1 MTYESREYSSR
12 EDMEAIRRNSM
23 SGESGR
29 RTGDKKIKMKLST
42 YKMRLKV
49 LAVAVAA
56 ATSVAFSCVPGAIKT
71 VSDNWTVNRLMN
83 EFHMTYVTPET
94 HRTDDNEHF
103 FYDYDDIAAHL
114 EEYGDFDEAV
124 YLLNR
129 DIGYYQTGQVLRWT
143 PYESFTNYLEE
154 KGYTNEEEFQDD
166 IKKQIIMGIEIQEMR
181 EELHQMQA
189 AHTSEYDS
197 STYGGK

>member
-1 MTYESREYSSR
+1 MAYESREYSSSY
-12 EDMEAIRRNSM
+12 DADAFRRNSM

-29 RTGDKKIKMKLST
+29 RTGEKKIKMTLSA
-42 YKMRLKV
+42 YKMRLKI

-56 ATSVAFSCVPGAIKT
+56 ATSVAFSCVPGAIKS
-71 VSDNWTVNRLMN
+71 VSDNWTVNKLMN
-83 EFHMTYVTPET
+83 EFHITYVTPET

-154 KGYTNEEEFQDD
+154 KGYKDEEEFQDD
-166 IKKQIIMGIEIQEMR
+166 MKKQIIMGIELQEMR

>member
-1 MTYESREYSSR
+1 MAYESRKYSSR
-12 EDMEAIRRNSM
+12 EDIEAIRRNSM
-23 SGESGR
+23 SGESGK
-29 RTGDKKIKMKLST
+29 RTGEKKIKMTLSE

-56 ATSVAFSCVPGAIKT
+56 VTSVALSCVPGAVKT
-71 VSDNWTVNRLMN
+71 VSDNWTVNKLMN
-83 EFHMTYVTPET
+83 EFHVTYVSPET

-103 FYDYDDIAAHL
+103 FYDYDDIAQHL

-154 KGYTNEEEFQDD
+154 KGYKDEEEFQDD
-166 IKKQIIMGIEIQEMR
+166 MKKQIIMSIEIDEMR
-181 EELHQMQA
+181 EELSQMQA
-189 AHTSEYDS
+189 AHTSEYDF